1 MNLSKSQTKAFEEI
15 KSFLKS
21 NKNIFILKGYA
32 GTGKTTL
39 ISFFTSYLIDKKIP
53 FELMASTGRA
63 AKVATDKIKIPA
75 YTIHKSIY
83 SMDDIKERKITQE
96 DGSETF
102 RYFYTLKQN
111 ESPPQTLYIVDE
123 SSMISDVL
131 SEGEF
136 FVFGSGLLLQ
146 DLLKFSNMTYNRK
159 ILFIGDN
166 AQLPPVRMSFS
177 PALDTNY
184 IKNKYNICTN
194 SYELTDILRQD
205 KESGIVKNATTLR
218 EQISKNLFNKFILDF
233 SYNDFKSINEEELYR
248 KYLELYNNKSKTII
262 IAFSNKGVY
271 WYNQTIRK
279 KIFNNSSIQKKDKI
293 IVIRNNYKYGLL
305 NGQLGLIDSI
315 TSDTEVKPVNL
326 KTKEGTVCVN
336 LIFIN
341 AKILIRDLNNKLNI
355 IPVKL
360 LLNSLESDK
369 PNLTSEEQRALYV
382 FFKMRMKEKN
392 IKSKT
397 PEYKNA
403 IKDDPYFNAL
413 IIKYGYAVTC
423 HKSQGGEWSDVFIDM
438 NIQSNNLNKFYFK
451 WVYTAITRST
461 KNVYCLNAPNIDIF
475 GTNSNK
481 QKIIRKDNSIQKKEI
496 LNITEDIEIEK
507 LVNNESDNQLEVKLK
522 SKILSILNTNE
533 NYKIDNLKWIGAY
546 RIRFIISSN
555 NSGKISFDIIING
568 KKKVTLVE
576 CKNKEF
582 KKQLE
587 CIKGFKLINN
597 TNNSNIKKE
606 YQKEF
611 IEEIQKSL
619 LSNILIENI
628 DIKTDYHIVL
638 TFVHLNTS
646 KEINFYFDKTGCF
659 KSATYNKYANNN
671 KIDYIVNNMK
681 QLFNDKIK
689 VI

>member
-1 MNLSKSQTKAFEEI
+1 
-15 KSFLKS
+15 
-21 NKNIFILKGYA
+21 
-32 GTGKTTL
+32 
-39 ISFFTSYLIDKKIP
+39 
-53 FELMASTGRA
+53 MASTGRA

-369 PNLTSEEQRALYV
+369 PNLTSEEQRAL
-382 FFKMRMKEKN
+382 
-392 IKSKT
+392 
-397 PEYKNA
+397 
-403 IKDDPYFNAL
+403 
-413 IIKYGYAVTC
+413 
-423 HKSQGGEWSDVFIDM
+423 
-438 NIQSNNLNKFYFK
+438 
-451 WVYTAITRST
+451 
-461 KNVYCLNAPNIDIF
+461 
-475 GTNSNK
+475 
-481 QKIIRKDNSIQKKEI
+481 
-496 LNITEDIEIEK
+496 
-507 LVNNESDNQLEVKLK
+507 
-522 SKILSILNTNE
+522 
-533 NYKIDNLKWIGAY
+533 
-546 RIRFIISSN
+546 
-555 NSGKISFDIIING
+555 
-568 KKKVTLVE
+568 
-576 CKNKEF
+576 
-582 KKQLE
+582 
-587 CIKGFKLINN
+587 
-597 TNNSNIKKE
+597 
-606 YQKEF
+606 
-611 IEEIQKSL
+611 
-619 LSNILIENI
+619 
-628 DIKTDYHIVL
+628 
-638 TFVHLNTS
+638 
-646 KEINFYFDKTGCF
+646 
-659 KSATYNKYANNN
+659 
-671 KIDYIVNNMK
+671 
-681 QLFNDKIK
+681 
-689 VI
+689 